1 MGGEKISKRKPERRY
16 KRAGL
21 NLPTHVIRK
30 ELKAQLKGRRFAHD
44 VEIDVTALL
53 EFTVQRLLVNASD
66 KVTKGNYIDAQHL
79 HSVLNDPDGEVLHV
93 FPKHIAGIR

>member
-1 MGGEKISKRKPERRY
+1 MGGEKISKKKPVRRY

-30 ELKAQLKGRRFAHD
+30 ELKSRLKGRRFAHD
-44 VEIDVTALL
+44 VEIDATALL
-53 EFTVQRLLVNASD
+53 EYVVERLLVNASD
-66 KVTKGNYIDAQHL
+66 QVTKGNFIDAQHL
-79 HSVLNDPDGEVLHV
+79 HTVLNDEDGEITNI